1 MECRGAPRPSEN
13 LGTVLY
19 STVNRDCDF
28 LLGSLLVSTLFSS
41 HDGIIKNLIQSN
53 INNDESVA
61 ST

>member
-1 MECRGAPRPSEN
+1 MCFLVHTGRLPFFH
-13 LGTVLY
+13 VMY

>member
-1 MECRGAPRPSEN
+1 MHLVHLRIWEQFCH
-13 LGTVLY
+13 VQY
-19 STVNRDCDF
+19 STINRDCDF

>member
-1 MECRGAPRPSEN
+1 MHLVHLRIWEQFCH
-13 LGTVLY
+13 VQY
-19 STVNRDCDF
+19 SNINRDCDF

-53 INNDESVA
+53 INNDESIA